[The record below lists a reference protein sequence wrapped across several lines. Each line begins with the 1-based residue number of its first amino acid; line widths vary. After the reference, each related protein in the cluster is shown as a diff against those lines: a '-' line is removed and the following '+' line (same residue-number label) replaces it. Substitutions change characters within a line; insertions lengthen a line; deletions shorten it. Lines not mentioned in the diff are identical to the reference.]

1 MNYILLNADGS
12 IKKTNFTD
20 IITQNSNE
28 ENQIFV
34 SVDGLDISENEAI
47 GVFVLPDKSASVE
60 AGTPEEDV
68 EYSPGLTADGYI
80 ITLTSAET
88 ALAGLVYLT
97 IQIKKANTQKVLYTY
112 RAPLTINETADLET
126 YVNITLAQYN
136 DLLDYIN
143 SALPDINNLVPYY
156 GAVNNFDLNQHSL
169 SAGEITIYAS
179 SEAPEGITEQLKIGP
194 SDFSLKLKRDR
205 IIKEYDGADN
215 IFLFPVDD
223 VGGTYTF
230 ATQEWV
236 NTNYMR
242 INPALIGLHDE
253 YNEKDLTLYSYGIS
267 IVGTTPESLWN
278 AHLDFPNDTGTF
290 ALTKQLPKQGVC
302 ATFNTSNFTQQS
314 GGNYAISN
322 IQVDDFISGSNV
334 LVITWDNCFAICP
347 IPQSGAGRVCA
358 ALWNANG
365 ESQIVRVRYELKSNN
380 TLLDISL
387 SGGFTPP
394 SNHTGYVFCYKLFN

>member
-97 IQIKKANTQKVLYTY
+97 IQIKKSNTQKVLYTY

-136 DLLDYIN
+136 NLLDYIN
-143 SALPDINNLVPYY
+143 SALPDINNLVPYT
-156 GAVNNFDLNQHSL
+156 GANKHLNL
-169 SAGEITIYAS
+169 G
-179 SEAPEGITEQLKIGP
+179 
-194 SDFSLKLKRDR
+194 
-205 IIKEYDGADN
+205 
-215 IFLFPVDD
+215 
-223 VGGTYTF
+223 
-230 ATQEWV
+230 
-236 NTNYMR
+236 NY
-242 INPALIGLHDE
+242 
-253 YNEKDLTLYSYGIS
+253 DLTARDIKASDAVAIQNGVASLATFGSDKLVFIKNGIYT
-267 IVGTTPESLWN
+267 INYPTES
-278 AHLDFPNDTGTF
+278 GTF
-290 ALTKQLPKQGVC
+290 ALTKQLPKQGLC

-347 IPQSGAGRVCA
+347 IPQSGAGRVVA
-358 ALWNANG
+358 ALWNASG

-387 SGGFTPP
+387 SGDFTPP

>member
-1 MNYILLNADGS
+1 M
-12 IKKTNFTD
+12 
-20 IITQNSNE
+20 
-28 ENQIFV
+28 
-34 SVDGLDISENEAI
+34 
-47 GVFVLPDKSASVE
+47 PDKSASVE

-88 ALAGLVYLT
+88 ALPGLVYLT
-97 IQIKKANTQKVLYTY
+97 IQIKKSNTQKVLYTY
-112 RAPLTINETADLET
+112 RVPLTINKTADLET

-156 GAVNNFDLNQHSL
+156 GAVNNLNLNQHSL
-169 SAGEITIYAS
+169 SVGEITIYAS

-223 VGGTYTF
+223 VGGTYTL
-230 ATQEWV
+230 ATQEWA
-236 NTNYMR
+236 NDNYVKQ
-242 INPALIGLHDE
+242 NATAIGLVDNYWE
-253 YNEKDLTLYSYGIS
+253 RNLTLWTYEIS
-267 IVGTTPESLWN
+267 IVGTTPESTWD
-278 AHLDFPNDTGTF
+278 AHLSFPNDTGTI

-302 ATFNTSNFTQQS
+302 ATFNTSNFAQQQ

-322 IQVDDFISGSNV
+322 IQVDDFIADSNL

-347 IPQSGAGRVCA
+347 IPQSGAGRVVA

-365 ESQIVRVRYELKSNN
+365 ESQIVRIRYELKTNN